1 MHKRTA
7 CISRYIL
14 YLCCELPICTMSEQ
28 EDIVP
33 RTVIVDE
40 TLAEV
45 QGYVGNG
52 SNKIHPPIFR
62 LSRWT
67 IRK

>member
-7 CISRYIL
+7 CIKSL
-14 YLCCELPICTMSEQ
+14 YLYLYCELPICTMSEQ

-40 TLAEV
+40 SLRKYEATSAMEA
-45 QGYVGNG
+45 
-52 SNKIHPPIFR
+52 
-62 LSRWT
+62 
-67 IRK
+67 IRYILLFSD